1 MKLSLCGWSFNRLF
15 RREPSPLT
23 LLEFPAFARD
33 QFGIDALELN
43 NIYFESTEPTYLDR
57 LRAAAD
63 AADATYLNIA
73 VDEPGDLSSDDE
85 ATRLATV
92 ERYARWLP
100 VARYLGCGVIRA
112 NSGGRD
118 ARDRGRA
125 IANCTDSFRR
135 LCELGHAHGV
145 ALMIEN
151 HWGISSDPEV
161 MVGVVEAVCDT
172 HGADAM
178 HTLCDWGNW
187 PDDVDRYAAIE
198 RTMPLAIAVHAK
210 VNDIDAELNHP
221 RFDHARCLAIARE
234 AGYDGH
240 LGIEYEGPADP
251 VEGVR
256 RGATLLR
263 RLIAQDRA

>member
-1 MKLSLCGWSFNRLF
+1 MKLSLCGWSLNRLF
-15 RREPSPLT
+15 RREASPLT
-23 LLEFPAFARD
+23 LLDFPALARD
-33 QFGIDALELN
+33 EFAITALELN
-43 NIYFESTEPTYLDR
+43 NIYFESTEPAYVDR
-57 LRAAAD
+57 LRAAID
-63 AADATYLNIA
+63 AVGAIALNIA

-85 ATRLATV
+85 AARLATV
-92 ERYARWLP
+92 DRYARWLP
-100 VARYLGCGVIRA
+100 VARTLGCGVIRA

-118 ARDRGRA
+118 ARDRERA

-135 LCELGHAHGV
+135 LCEIGHAHGV

-161 MVGVVEAVCDT
+161 MVRVVNDVCDT

-178 HTLCDWGNW
+178 HTLVDWGNW

-221 RFDHARCLAIARE
+221 RFDHARCLSIARD
-234 AGYDGH
+234 AGYDGY
-240 LGIEYEGPADP
+240 LGIEYEGVDDP
-251 VEGVR
+251 VQGVR

-263 RLIAQDRA
+263 RLLAD

>member
-1 MKLSLCGWSFNRLF
+1 MQLSLCGWSLNRLF
-15 RREPSPLT
+15 RRAESPLT
-23 LLEFPAFARD
+23 LLDFPAFAKNE
-33 QFGIDALELN
+33 FGIDAVELN
-43 NIYFESTEPTYLDR
+43 NIYF
-57 LRAAAD
+57 AAAD
-63 AADATYLNIA
+63 AAYVEQLSRNADASGVTLLNIA

-85 ATRLATV
+85 AARLEAI

-100 VARYLGCGVIRA
+100 IARDLGCGVIRA

-118 ARDRGRA
+118 ARDRERA

-135 LCELGHAHGV
+135 LCDLGRPMGV

-161 MVGVVEAVCDT
+161 MVRITSDVCDT
-172 HGADAM
+172 NGADAM

-187 PDDVDRYAAIE
+187 PDDVDRYAAIA

-210 VNDIDAELNHP
+210 VNDIDADLNHP
-221 RFDHARCLAIARE
+221 RFDHARCLSIARE
-234 AGYDGH
+234 AGYDGS
-240 LGIEYEGPADP
+240 LGIEYEGAGDCID
-251 VEGVR
+251 GVR

-263 RLIAQDRA
+263 RLLAQPV